1 MLTSEALVS
10 VGIAAA
16 TLIVVPS
23 IVSIVRHYFKQRA
36 LVRRAELLQTF
47 LPRIEHDELLKDLT
61 LTQAQQHQQNV
72 KLFEALRTEGNIRE
86 GKILGSLESIAH
98 VAREDSRD
106 LSKRLSSMSVRIDD
120 LMKMSGDRRTR

>member
-1 MLTSEALVS
+1 MLTSETFIS
-10 VGIAAA
+10 IGIAAA
-16 TLIVVPS
+16 SLIVVPS
-23 IVSIVRHYFKQRA
+23 AVSIVRHYLKQRA

-47 LPRIEHDELLKDLT
+47 LPRVEHDVMLENLT
-61 LTQAQQHQQNV
+61 STQSQQHQQNV
-72 KLFEALRTEGNIRE
+72 KLFEALRTEGNVRE